1 MPGEMWFTDDTRAH
15 WVGLQLDDRTGE
27 RIGTIREVLLDPETD
42 LTWLRVQMGRF
53 VQQYTLVPVT
63 NDAIAARGHVQVG
76 VRRYDVRE
84 APRPISPDAW
94 QTGSFRS
101 LLYRHYGLTGLP
113 RNRGAGAA
121 AVARP

>member
-1 MPGEMWFTDDTRAH
+1 MWITDEARRD
-15 WVGLQLDDRTGE
+15 WVGLQLDDRTGDKV
-27 RIGTIREVLLDPETD
+27 GTICEALRDPETD

-53 VQQYTLVPVT
+53 VRQFTLVPVT
-63 NDAIAARGHVQVG
+63 GEAIAARGHVRLD

-101 LLYRHYGLTGLP
+101 LLYRHYGLIGLP
-113 RNRGAGAA
+113 RDRRAGAA
-121 AVARP
+121 AAAARP